1 MDFFY
6 ILGHCA
12 TKKNWG
18 GNPTHSVWIGT
29 SDCKWWNSWYLSII
43 QSKDYKKKIGG
54 MKYLIIKVYVW
65 FLSPDG
71 VLGEIP
77 GFHPADPGSI
87 PGEVFSLFFSTFTL
101 FYPFL
106 EIFKGQKRGAYTTI
120 YQWDQVQSTRILL
133 YFYQN

>member
-1 MDFFY
+1 MD
-6 ILGHCA
+6 
-12 TKKNWG
+12 KMK
-18 GNPTHSVWIGT
+18 
-29 SDCKWWNSWYLSII
+29 YLSII
-43 QSKDYKKKIGG
+43 VCILFSG
-54 MKYLIIKVYVW
+54 LV
-65 FLSPDG
+65 G

-77 GFHPADPGSI
+77 GFHPKDPGSI
-87 PGEVFSLFFSTFTL
+87 PGVVFSLFFNFTL